1 MSSMIL
7 HTLSR
12 DDLINFALELQQ
24 KLVMY
29 SKDMEDQLIYVA
41 ELEEGVRT
49 LAEKVDAQSVI
60 IKSQTEQI
68 SRLIAEK
75 EGLIADWKE
84 KCDMM
89 RKVHDQN
96 SKEFLQR
103 IAVLEEENAVYDQ
116 LIGEMEDVINSQ
128 ESKILDLLVGRESIR
143 NEENIES
150 HGDAN
155 RTQYENNVM
164 DLSLLSN
171 NSDDKHESDI
181 DEEEISP
188 ADLKISRDLSVRMG
202 QIRRRESRLTDSK
215 SDLTASPE
223 ILNSSFS
230 INKMFKPV
238 NVVEK
243 KEPESLILASM
254 RRDIVNDRNYNDH
267 IPAPPMPPPSPLSKI
282 GRNSFS
288 RLKESPPL
296 PQAPDNN
303 TSWKDGKKQHD
314 NLFQPVVST
323 NFNKEKSNTSRQQ
336 YFQWYEGDD

>member
-1 MSSMIL
+1 MIL
-7 HTLSR
+7 YTLSR

-24 KLVMY
+24 KLIMY

-68 SRLIAEK
+68 THLIAEK

-89 RKVHDQN
+89 AKVHDQD

-103 IAVLEEENAVYDQ
+103 IAVLEEENATYDQ

-143 NEENIES
+143 NEEKIKS
-150 HGDAN
+150 DDDAD
-155 RTQYENNVM
+155 RTQYENNNAM

-171 NSDDKHESDI
+171 NSDDRHESDI

-202 QIRRRESRLTDSK
+202 QIRRRESRLIDSQ

-223 ILNSSFS
+223 NFNNSFS
-230 INKMFKPV
+230 ANKMFKPV

-243 KEPESLILASM
+243 REPESLILASM
-254 RRDIVNDRNYNDH
+254 RRDIINDRNYNDH

-296 PQAPDNN
+296 PQPPDNN

-323 NFNKEKSNTSRQQ
+323 NSNKEKSNSSRQQ